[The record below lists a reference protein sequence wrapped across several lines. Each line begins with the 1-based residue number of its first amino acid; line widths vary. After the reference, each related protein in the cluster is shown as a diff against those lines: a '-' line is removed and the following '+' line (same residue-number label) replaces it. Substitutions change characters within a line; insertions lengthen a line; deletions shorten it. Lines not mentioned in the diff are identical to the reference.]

1 MSCESEMDMDTVK
14 LGVSRQVVIP
24 KKIHDRL
31 GLSAGDF
38 LEVHSDGNRIIL
50 TPKALID
57 KSVVSDGGS

>member
-1 MSCESEMDMDTVK
+1 MDTVK

-38 LEVHSDGNRIIL
+38 LEVRLEGNRIVL

-57 KSVVSDGGS
+57 KSIASDGGS

>member
-1 MSCESEMDMDTVK
+1 MDTVK

-38 LEVHSDGNRIIL
+38 LEVHLDGNKIIF

-57 KSVVSDGGS
+57 KSVVSDSGS